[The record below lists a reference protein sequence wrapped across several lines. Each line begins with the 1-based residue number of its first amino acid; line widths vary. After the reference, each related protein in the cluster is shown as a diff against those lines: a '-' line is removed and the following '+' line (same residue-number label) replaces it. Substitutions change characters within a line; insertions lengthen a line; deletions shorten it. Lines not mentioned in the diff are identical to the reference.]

1 MISRRVDAHKHL
13 WDWTDHARF
22 LGWTAGQPVLQ
33 TDHLLDEVDAVW
45 KKLGIVGCVAVQAQ
59 ERPEETE
66 WLLRLADGDARILG
80 VTGWVDPRRNV
91 TSQIESFRPHRKLK
105 ALRFVLQSEGRDF
118 MLDPKFVAGV
128 QAIGKAGLIYELLVF
143 PEHLRAACKLAQA
156 CPDTRFIVDH
166 IAKPWISAG
175 ALSPWDLHIHDLAK
189 FENIVGCKVS
199 GMVTEAQRHQRSWE
213 VYAPYLDVVLNA
225 FGPERIIFGSDHPVC
240 LPWGTYEEVF
250 GIVET
255 FLAQRGFDSRI
266 EEAIF
271 GAAAVRIYDLQL
283 PE

>member
-1 MISRRVDAHKHL
+1 MIKGKVDAHKHL
-13 WDWTDHARF
+13 WEWKDHASF
-22 LGWTAGQPVLQ
+22 LAWTAGQPVLQ

-45 KKLGIVGCVAVQAQ
+45 RKLGIVGCVAVQAQ
-59 ERPEETE
+59 ERREETE
-66 WLLRLADGDARILG
+66 WLLRLADRDARILG
-80 VTGWVDPRRNV
+80 VTGWVDPRGNV
-91 TSQIESFRPHRKLK
+91 AQIEAFRQYPKLK

-128 QAIGKAGLIYELLVF
+128 RTIGKAGLIYELLIF
-143 PEHLRAACKLAQA
+143 PEHLRAACKLAQS

-175 ALSPWDLHIHDLAK
+175 ALSPWDQHIRDLAK
-189 FENIVGCKVS
+189 LENVVGCKVS
-199 GMVTEAQRHQRSWE
+199 GMVTEAERHQRSWE
-213 VYAPYLDVVLNA
+213 VYVPYLDLVLDA
-225 FGPERIIFGSDHPVC
+225 FGPERLMFGSDHPVC
-240 LPWGTYEEVF
+240 LLWGAYEEVF

-255 FLAQRGFDSRI
+255 FLAKRGANSLTR
-266 EEAIF
+266 ESVF